1 MTGEILWSQ
10 LDQSTQH
17 NNYSLCNASIGQ
29 AVAHVVQ
36 VGALNERLVAE
47 HALAGRG
54 LLGQQVPLHR
64 VAAHHLGQAEQ
75 SACQSCRR
83 LQTHE
88 RSAAGD
94 LLAVLAEACA
104 EGQPRGAR

>member
-1 MTGEILWSQ
+1 
-10 LDQSTQH
+10 
-17 NNYSLCNASIGQ
+17 
-29 AVAHVVQ
+29 
-36 VGALNERLVAE
+36 
-47 HALAGRG
+47 
-54 LLGQQVPLHR
+54 VPLHR